1 MLRLKTEKFLSKLYK
16 KERKRCYENLDMKNV
31 TDNTKCW
38 KTVIPFFLDKL
49 IGYKNFFKKT
59 MTKSFLEDYKAAE

>member
-1 MLRLKTEKFLSKLYK
+1 MLRLKTEKVLSKLYK

-38 KTVIPFFLDKL
+38 KTVIPLFLDKTNWATK
-49 IGYKNFFKKT
+49 ISSKK
-59 MTKSFLEDYKAAE
+59 E

>member
-1 MLRLKTEKFLSKLYK
+1 MLCLKTEKFLSKLYK

-38 KTVIPFFLDKL
+38 KTVIPFFLDKTNWVQKFL
-49 IGYKNFFKKT
+49 QKKYD
-59 MTKSFLEDYKAAE
+59 KIFS

>member
-38 KTVIPFFLDKL
+38 KTVIPFFLDKINWL
-49 IGYKNFFKKT
+49 QKFLQKKNDKIF
-59 MTKSFLEDYKAAE
+59 S